1 MRKIVWLGENRPLEV
16 QIKELERIFLDRFS
30 EPIEVIHNKN
40 TWRGAEELVNYLDS
54 VKADD
59 FVAVLPLSIIERL
72 CAAGK
77 RPLYA
82 QMEVVRSSQA
92 YDLNYSGRYYRFL
105 GFKRIEKVEMI
116 FSDYLF

>member
-1 MRKIVWLGENRPLEV
+1 MKKIVWLGQNAPIRV
-16 QIKELERIFLDRFS
+16 QVKELERIFLDRFS

-40 TWRGAEELVNYLDS
+40 TWLGAEQLVNYLDS

-82 QMEVVRSSQA
+82 QMEVVRSGQA
-92 YDLNYSGRYYRFL
+92 HDLQYSGRCYRFL